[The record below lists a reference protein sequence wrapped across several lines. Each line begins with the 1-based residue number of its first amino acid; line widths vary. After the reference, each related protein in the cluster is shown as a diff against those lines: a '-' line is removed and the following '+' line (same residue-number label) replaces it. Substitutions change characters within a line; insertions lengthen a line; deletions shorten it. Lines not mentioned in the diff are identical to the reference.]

1 MIRTLLALAIL
12 AALPA
17 LAAETRRADFSSAG
31 PEIADAIQKKIPA
44 AQLEKLTPA
53 GIDAVLR
60 ELQALPG
67 VEQAIAVEG
76 VGDQVRF
83 EIRRAKR
90 VGSIAVSGAHA
101 LTTTEVQNLLGYA
114 KDDVFQAD
122 TLVDAGERLR
132 AAYKEIGFQN
142 TQIDIEYPSDKTG
155 LVALNVRID
164 EGPRTEI
171 RIVRVQSD
179 DPELNT
185 HLQEKIS
192 SLGRGALNDTKI
204 LSIQNGLRE
213 DLRKN
218 NHLRAEIAGPE
229 IKYSADETAADITF
243 RITKVESYSV
253 DFRGQREF
261 SSIDLEDD
269 VLQLDKFVSSNPN
282 IAAEMAEKIRQAYL
296 ARGFARVEIQTEET
310 EGRTPFQRRVIFTIN
325 EGPKVQIERYAVAG
339 RVSRPADYYG
349 DYVKDHSSKLVSH
362 GYYNREDLETG
373 FKNLITEL
381 QNQGYL
387 LAKMSSTRT
396 QYNREKTKI
405 TVHMNL
411 DEGPLTLVEKVAFT
425 GNAHISTERLRRDM
439 DLKEGQPLK
448 LSQIE
453 KARTLIKTTYQEAGF
468 IEMQLAGKPEDIVS
482 YNEDNTRVSLNFQI
496 EEGAQV
502 RVGSIILDGNAFT
515 KDYVLLNELDFAVGD
530 LLTPSKIEE
539 STSRLQRTGHFNSV
553 EIKTLEEKTLVS
565 SRTVIVKVTERN
577 PGLFT
582 LGAGATNE
590 NGITIRGYTGVAYRN
605 LWGTGRGVSLRVDGN
620 YNISDIKYPEYKVAL
635 GYLEPYLLDTRNRGR
650 VNLTRSTTVTD
661 YSNRIVSQVVQTTYS
676 IERDFSTHVTGIWDV
691 WSLAAVENFTLRSD
705 LPNYKGLLQDIAW
718 TGLSLD
724 VDYRDNPFVATKGT
738 LSKFAVEYGSPLFR
752 SSETIEYALGT
763 ATFNFYN
770 RLGTSP
776 VIWANQLRGGY
787 LVNYAHVDSDQNGVP
802 WDKKGFVLGGRSTIR
817 GFEAGTTDVF
827 PNFHDLGLSS
837 ATETYFL
844 KTNAAMG
851 LIKSELRFPIY
862 DPLEGALF
870 YDGGTVRIDGLDF
883 EDNYRDSAGFGIRI
897 ATPVGPV
904 SLEFGFKLDR
914 KEGEEPWRFHL
925 SMGAF

>member
-1 MIRTLLALAIL
+1 MIRIL
-12 AALPA
+12 AAALLFVSLPA
-17 LAAETRRADFSSAG
+17 LAQTWQADFGGVGS
-31 PEIADAIQKKIPA
+31 EIAATVQKKFTP
-44 AQLEKLTPA
+44 AQLEKLSPA
-53 GIDAVLR
+53 DIDAVLR
-60 ELQALPG
+60 ELQSLPG
-67 VEQAIAVEG
+67 VEQALALEAPG
-76 VGDQVRF
+76 GHVRF
-83 EIRRAKR
+83 ELRRAKR
-90 VGSIAVSGAHA
+90 VGSISIAGARA
-101 LTTTEVQNLLGYA
+101 LTPTEVQNLLGYS
-114 KDDVFQAD
+114 KDDVFDAD

-132 AAYKEIGFQN
+132 SAYKEIGFQN
-142 TQIDIEYPSDKTG
+142 PQIDIEYPSDKTG
-155 LVALNVRID
+155 LVALGVRID
-164 EGPRTEI
+164 EGPRTDI
-171 RIVRVQSD
+171 RIVRIQSP
-179 DPELNT
+179 DPELNSR
-185 HLQEKIS
+185 LQDKVA

-213 DLRKN
+213 YLRKN
-218 NHLRAEIAGPE
+218 GHLRAEIQGPE
-229 IKYSADETAADITF
+229 IKYTADETAADVTF
-243 RITKVESYSV
+243 RLDKVESYSV

-261 SSIDLEDD
+261 SAIDLEDD
-269 VLQLDKFVSSNPN
+269 ILQLDNFASSNPN

-296 ARGFARVEIQTEET
+296 AKGFARVEVQTEEI
-310 EGRTPFQRRVIFTIN
+310 EGRTPFQRRVIFTLN
-325 EGPKVQIERYAVAG
+325 EGPKVQIERYSVTG

-349 DYVKDHSSKLVSH
+349 DYVKEHSSKLVSH

-373 FKNLITEL
+373 FKNLLTEL

-411 DEGPLTLVEKVAFT
+411 DEGPLTLVEKVTFT
-425 GNAHISTERLRRDM
+425 GNAHISTERLRQNM

-453 KARTLIKTTYQEAGF
+453 KARALIKTTYQEAGF
-468 IEMQLAGKPEDIVS
+468 IEMQLLGKPEDIVS

-502 RVGSIILDGNAFT
+502 RVGSIILDGNSFT
-515 KDYVLLNELDFAVGD
+515 KDYVLTNELDFTVGD

-539 STSRLQRTGHFNSV
+539 SISRLQRTGHFNSI
-553 EIKTLEEKTLVS
+553 EIKTLEEKTAVS
-565 SRTVIVKVTERN
+565 NRTVIVKVTERN

-590 NGITIRGYTGVAYRN
+590 NGITIRGYTGIAYRN

-620 YNISDIKYPEYKVAL
+620 YNISDIKYPELKVTL
-635 GYLEPYLLDTRNRGR
+635 GYLEPYLFETRNRGR
-650 VNLTRSTTVTD
+650 VNLTRSTQVTD
-661 YSNRIVSQVVQTTYS
+661 YTNRIVSQVVQTTYS
-676 IERDFSTHVTGIWDV
+676 VERDFSTHVTGIWDV

-705 LPNYKGLLQDIAW
+705 LPDYKGLLQDIAW

-738 LSKFAVEYGSPLFR
+738 LSKFAVEYGSPLLR

-763 ATFNFYN
+763 VSFSFYN

-787 LVNYAHVDSDQNGVP
+787 LVNYARIDSDQNGVP

-827 PNFHDLGLSS
+827 PNFRDLGLNS
-837 ATETYFL
+837 ATDTYFL
-844 KTNAAMG
+844 TTNASMG

-870 YDGGTVRIDGLDF
+870 YDGGTVRIDGLAF

-904 SLEFGFKLDR
+904 SLEIGFKLDR
-914 KEGEEPWRFHL
+914 KDGEEPWRIHL